1 MIARKVIARKVI
13 AKKVIAI
20 TAIFAL
26 IWVPQAT
33 AVDIS
38 GLAKS
43 PIRSSSSD
51 ESIYFVMVDRFE
63 NGDSSN
69 DNAGF
74 IAGDPTGGFD
84 PSDPGYWHGGDIKGL
99 TNRLSYIASMGFTSI
114 WITPPVKQKYV
125 QGSSAGYHGYWGLDF
140 MTVDPHLGTE
150 ADFKEMVASAH
161 QLGLKVIIDV
171 VANHT
176 ADVIYYDEGVA
187 KVLDSEKDSKTP
199 AWLNKI
205 SNYYNE
211 GPSEG
216 YRGDFFG
223 LDGIK
228 TTNPEV
234 IKGWIDIWSYWINEF
249 DIDGF
254 RIDTFQYVEPEV
266 WRKIIPA
273 VKAVAAKK
281 GKKDFPIFGEVYDGN
296 PYATS
301 PYITSNQVDSLLDF
315 PFQKMVSRFA
325 TYGGNT
331 SELATLF
338 NRDDLYTTPKTNAHS
353 LITFLGNHDMGR
365 IGYFIK
371 LGVLDN
377 DLIGASERA
386 RLANALLFLLRGS
399 PALYYGDE
407 KGMVGTG
414 GDKQARQSM
423 FPTAIPA
430 WQSQDRIGAPAIGTA
445 SSFDVKH
452 PLEDQ
457 ITERQKIVKENLAL
471 RNGTQQVRTTSGEVF
486 AVTRF
491 ADNQE
496 YFVAFNGSDEPAS
509 GQFKVSTLNSSW
521 TKLTGTCDVVVG
533 KLIKVTLPARSYC
546 LYKATKKY
554 LSPTQL
560 SVAIS
565 TKHQD
570 FFTRG
575 ALSISANVPGDG
587 YNAVTFLYRNKGK
600 GAWKV
605 IGTAEKR
612 TVKDLDETKIGNY
625 RTYLYNTQVKSGSD
639 IELMAVVKSPSGQV
653 AASKIIN
660 AKVPK

>member
-1 MIARKVIARKVI
+1 MKLRKVSIG
-13 AKKVIAI
+13 
-20 TAIFAL
+20 AL
-26 IWVPQAT
+26 VLALGLLPQAY
-33 AVDIS
+33 AVDYKNF
-38 GLAKS
+38 AKS
-43 PIRSSSSD
+43 PIRSSSSG

-63 NGDSSN
+63 NGDTTN

-84 PSDPGYWHGGDIKGL
+84 PTDPGYWHGGDIKGL
-99 TNRLSYIASMGFTSI
+99 ANRLSYIASLGFTSI

-125 QGSSAGYHGYWGLDF
+125 QGSSAGYHGYWGIDF
-140 MTVDPHLGTE
+140 TTIDPHLGTE
-150 ADFKEMVASAH
+150 ADFKEMVAKAH

-176 ADVIYYDEGVA
+176 ADVIYYDQGEP
-187 KVLDSEKDSKTP
+187 KVLASEANIKKP
-199 AWLNKI
+199 EWLNKI

-211 GPSEG
+211 GATEG

-254 RIDTFQYVEPEV
+254 RIDTFKYVEPEV

-281 GKKDFPIFGEVYDGN
+281 GKQDFPIFGEVYDAN
-296 PYATS
+296 PYTTS
-301 PYITSNQVDSLLDF
+301 SYITSNQVESLLDF
-315 PFQKMVSRFA
+315 PFQKLVSRFV

-331 SELATLF
+331 AELAALF
-338 NRDDLYTTPKTNAHS
+338 NRDDLYTTAKTNANG

-365 IGYFIK
+365 IGFFIK

-386 RLANALLFLLRGS
+386 KLGNALLFLLRGS

-423 FPTAIPA
+423 FPTLVSS
-430 WQSQDRIGAPAIGTA
+430 WQNQDRIGTPPVGTA
-445 SSFDVKH
+445 SSFDFTH

-457 ITERQKIVKENLAL
+457 IIELQKIVKENPAL
-471 RNGTQQVRTTSGEVF
+471 RIGTQQVRTTSGDVF
-486 AVTRF
+486 VVTRY

-496 YFVAFNGSDEPAS
+496 YFVAFNGSDEAAS
-509 GQFKVSTLNSSW
+509 AKFKVSTLNSQW
-521 TKLTGTCDVVVG
+521 QKLTGECEVAVG
-533 KLIKVTLPARSYC
+533 VSIEVTLPARGYC
-546 LYKATKKY
+546 LYKSEKKY
-554 LSPTQL
+554 AAPAKL
-560 SVAIS
+560 SVTIS
-565 TKHQD
+565 TKYKD
-570 FFTRG
+570 FFLPS
-575 ALSISANVPGDG
+575 ALTISASVPGDG
-587 YNAVTFLYRNKGK
+587 YNAVTFLYRTKGK
-600 GAWKV
+600 STWQT

-612 TVKDLDETKIGNY
+612 TVADLDETKTGLY
-625 RTYLYNTQVKSGSD
+625 RTYLHNSQVKSGSD
-639 IELMAVVKSPSGQV
+639 IELMALVKSASGQV
-653 AASKIIN
+653 ASSKIIK

>member
-1 MIARKVIARKVI
+1 MKLRK
-13 AKKVIAI
+13 IAI
-20 TAIFAL
+20 GAL
-26 IWVPQAT
+26 ALTFTFLSQAHS
-33 AVDIS
+33 VDFRA
-38 GLAKS
+38 LAKS
-43 PIRSSSSD
+43 PIRSASSD

-63 NGDSSN
+63 NGDTKN

-84 PSDPGYWHGGDIKGL
+84 PTDPGYWHGGDIKGL
-99 TNRLSYIASMGFTSI
+99 TNRLSYIASLGFTSI

-125 QGSSAGYHGYWGLDF
+125 QGSSAGYHGYWGIDF
-140 MTVDPHLGTE
+140 TTVDPHLGSE
-150 ADFKEMVASAH
+150 AEFKEMVAAAH
-161 QLGLKVIIDV
+161 KLGLKVIIDV

-187 KVLDSEKDSKTP
+187 KVLDSEANIKKP
-199 AWLNKI
+199 LWLNKI

-211 GPSEG
+211 GASEG

-254 RIDTFQYVEPEV
+254 RIDTFKYVEPEV
-266 WRKIIPA
+266 WKKIIPA
-273 VKAVAAKK
+273 VKAAAAKK
-281 GKKDFPIFGEVYDGN
+281 GKTDFPVFGEVYDGN
-296 PYATS
+296 AYSTS
-301 PYITSNQVDSLLDF
+301 SFITSDQIESLLDF
-315 PFQKMVSRFA
+315 PFQKFVTRFA

-331 SELATLF
+331 AELATLF
-338 NRDDLYTTPKTNAHS
+338 NRDDLYTTAKSNAHG

-371 LGVLDN
+371 IGVLDN
-377 DLIGASERA
+377 DLIGANERA
-386 RLANALLFLLRGS
+386 KLANALLFLLRGS

-414 GDKQARQSM
+414 GDKQARQNM
-423 FPTAIPA
+423 FATAIPS
-430 WQSQDRIGAPAIGTA
+430 WQNQVRIGATPIGTT
-445 SSFDVKH
+445 SYFDTKH

-457 ITERQKIVKENLAL
+457 ITELNRIIKENPAL
-471 RNGTQQVRTTSGEVF
+471 RNGTQQVRTSSGEVF

-496 YFVAFNGSDEPAS
+496 YFVAFNGSDEAAS
-509 GQFKVSTLNSSW
+509 AKFKVATANSQW
-521 TKLTGTCDVVVG
+521 QKLTGECEVVAG
-533 KLIKVTLPARSYC
+533 PSIEVTLPARGYC
-546 LYKATKKY
+546 LYKAEKKY
-554 LSPTQL
+554 VATSNL

-565 TKHQD
+565 TKYRD
-570 FFTRG
+570 FFARG
-575 ALSISANVPGDG
+575 ALMITASVPGDG
-587 YNAVTFLYRNKGK
+587 YNAVTFLYRTKGK
-600 GAWKV
+600 GAWQT

-612 TVKDLDETKIGNY
+612 TVTDLDETKAGLY
-625 RTYLYNTQVKSGSD
+625 RTYLYNSQVKSGSD
-639 IELMAVVKSPSGQV
+639 IELMAVVKSTSGRI
-653 AASKIIN
+653 ATSKIIK

>member
-1 MIARKVIARKVI
+1 VKSDKSIAR
-13 AKKVIAI
+13 
-20 TAIFAL
+20 AL
-26 IWVPQAT
+26 IAALLTSLAFLPQAN
-33 AVDIS
+33 ALDLK

-63 NGDSSN
+63 NGDTSN

-84 PSDPGYWHGGDIKGL
+84 PTDPGYWHGGDIKGL

-125 QGSSAGYHGYWGLDF
+125 QGSSAAYHGYWGLDF

-150 ADFKEMVASAH
+150 TEFKEMVASAH
-161 QLGLKVIIDV
+161 KLGMKVIIDV

-187 KVLDSEKDSKTP
+187 KVLASEADVKRP

-205 SNYYNE
+205 ENYYNE
-211 GPSEG
+211 GNSEG

-234 IKGWIDIWSYWINEF
+234 IKGWIDIWTYWINEF

-254 RIDTFQYVEPEV
+254 RIDTFKYVEPEV
-266 WRKIIPA
+266 WKKIIPA
-273 VKAVAAKK
+273 VKAVASKK
-281 GKKDFPIFGEVYDGN
+281 GKQDFPIFGEVYDGN

-301 PYITSNQVDSLLDF
+301 SYVTSNQVESLLDF
-315 PFQKMVSRFA
+315 PFQKIVSRFA

-365 IGYFIK
+365 IGFFIK

-414 GDKQARQSM
+414 GDKQARQDM

-430 WQSQDRIGAPAIGTA
+430 WQSQDRIGIPAIGSE
-445 SSFDVKH
+445 SSFDIAH
-452 PLEDQ
+452 PLQDQ
-457 ITERQKIVKENLAL
+457 ITELQRILKLNPAL
-471 RNGTQQVRTTSGEVF
+471 RKGTQQVRTTGGEVF

-496 YFVAFNGSDEPAS
+496 YFVAFNGSDEAATAEI
-509 GQFKVSTLNSSW
+509 KVSTLNSKW
-521 TKLTGTCDVVVG
+521 TNLTGACDVVAG
-533 KLIKVTLPARSYC
+533 KVIKVTLPARGYC
-546 LYKATKKY
+546 LYKAEKNFT
-554 LSPTQL
+554 SPSKL
-560 SVAIS
+560 SVEVT
-565 TKHQD
+565 TKYRD
-570 FFTRG
+570 YFARG
-575 ALSISANVPGDG
+575 VLTVSANVPGDG
-587 YNAVTFLYRNKGK
+587 YNAVTFLYRTKGK
-600 GAWKV
+600 STWQT

-612 TVKDLDETKIGNY
+612 TVKDLDNTKSGLY
-625 RTYLYNTQVKSGSD
+625 RTYLCNTQVKSGSD
-639 IELMAVVKSPSGQV
+639 IELMAVVKSSSGQV
-653 AASKIIN
+653 AASKIIK
-660 AKVPK
+660 AKVPQ

>member
-1 MIARKVIARKVI
+1 MI
-13 AKKVIAI
+13 AKKVIAL
-20 TAIFAL
+20 AAVFAL
-26 IWVPQAT
+26 VLIPQAT
-33 AVDIS
+33 AVDLK
-38 GLAKS
+38 GLAKT

-63 NGDSSN
+63 NGDPAN

-84 PSDPGYWHGGDIKGL
+84 PTDPGYWHGGDIKGL
-99 TNRLSYIASMGFTSI
+99 TSRLSYIASMGFTSI

-125 QGSSAGYHGYWGLDF
+125 QGSSAAYHGYWGLDF
-140 MTVDPHLGTE
+140 MTVDPHLGSE
-150 ADFKEMVASAH
+150 ADFKKMVTSAH

-176 ADVIYYDEGVA
+176 ADVIYYDEGFA
-187 KVLDSEKDSKTP
+187 KVLDSEADSKNP

-211 GPSEG
+211 GASEG

-254 RIDTFQYVEPEV
+254 RIDTFKYVEPEV
-266 WRKIIPA
+266 WKKIIPA
-273 VKAVAAKK
+273 VKAVAVKK

-301 PYITSNQVDSLLDF
+301 SYITSDQVESLLDF
-315 PFQKMVSRFA
+315 PFQKMISRFA

-386 RLANALLFLLRGS
+386 KLANALLFLLRGS

-414 GDKQARQSM
+414 GDKQARQNM
-423 FPTAIPA
+423 FATEMKS
-430 WQSQDRIGAPAIGTA
+430 WQNQDRIGTPPIGTA
-445 SSFDVKH
+445 SSFDFTH
-452 PLEDQ
+452 PLENQ
-457 ITERQKIVKENLAL
+457 IIELQKIVKENPAL
-471 RNGTQQVRTTSGEVF
+471 RKGTQQVRTTSGEIF

-496 YFVAFNGSDEPAS
+496 YFVAFNGSDETAS
-509 GQFKVSTLNSSW
+509 AKFKVVTVNSQW
-521 TKLTGTCDVVVG
+521 EKITGECEVVVG
-533 KLIKVTLPARSYC
+533 ASVEVTLPARGYC
-546 LYKATKKY
+546 LYKAEKKY
-554 LSPTQL
+554 VAPAKL
-560 SVAIS
+560 SVVIS
-565 TKHQD
+565 TKYKD
-570 FFTRG
+570 FFAPS
-575 ALSISANVPGDG
+575 ALTISASVPGDG
-587 YNAVTFLYRNKGK
+587 YNAVTFLYRAKGK
-600 GAWKV
+600 STWQT

-612 TVKDLDETKIGNY
+612 TVADLDETKTGIY
-625 RTYLYNTQVKSGSD
+625 RTFLYNSQVKSGSD
-639 IELMAVVKSPSGQV
+639 IELMAVVKSASGRI
-653 AASKIIN
+653 AASKIIK

>member
-1 MIARKVIARKVI
+1 MKVRKVVI
-13 AKKVIAI
+13 GAFVL
-20 TAIFAL
+20 AL
-26 IWVPQAT
+26 GLLPQAQAIDYKSFT
-33 AVDIS
+33 
-38 GLAKS
+38 KS

-63 NGDSSN
+63 NGDTTN

-99 TNRLSYIASMGFTSI
+99 TNRLSYIASLGFTSI

-125 QGSSAGYHGYWGLDF
+125 QGSSAGYHGYWGIDF
-140 MTVDPHLGTE
+140 TTVDPHLGTE
-150 ADFKEMVASAH
+150 AEFKEMVAAAH
-161 QLGLKVIIDV
+161 KLGLKVIIDI

-187 KVLDSEKDSKTP
+187 KVLDSEANIKKP
-199 AWLNKI
+199 VWLNKI

-211 GPSEG
+211 GASEG

-234 IKGWIDIWSYWINEF
+234 IQGWIDIWSYWINEF

-254 RIDTFQYVEPEV
+254 RIDTFKYVEPEV
-266 WRKIIPA
+266 WKKIIPA
-273 VKAVAAKK
+273 VKAAAVKK
-281 GKKDFPIFGEVYDGN
+281 GKSDFPIFGEVYDGN
-296 PYATS
+296 AYSTS
-301 PYITSNQVDSLLDF
+301 SYITSNQIESLLDF
-315 PFQKMVSRFA
+315 PFQKIVTRFS

-331 SELATLF
+331 SELAALF
-338 NRDDLYTTPKTNAHS
+338 NRDDLYTTAKTNAHS

-377 DLIGASERA
+377 DLIGANERA
-386 RLANALLFLLRGS
+386 KLANALLFLLRGS

-414 GDKQARQSM
+414 GDKQARQNM
-423 FPTAIPA
+423 FATAIPS
-430 WQSQDRIGAPAIGTA
+430 WQNQDRIGTPPIGTA
-445 SSFDVKH
+445 SSFDLKH

-457 ITERQKIVKENLAL
+457 ITEFNTILKENPAL
-471 RNGTQQVRTTSGEVF
+471 RKGSQQVRTTSGEVF
-486 AVTRF
+486 AVTRY

-496 YFVAFNGSDEPAS
+496 YFVAFNGSDETAS
-509 GQFKVSTLNSSW
+509 AKFKVSTNSQW
-521 TKLTGTCDVVVG
+521 QKLSGECEVVTGT
-533 KLIKVTLPARSYC
+533 LIEVTLPARGYC
-546 LYKATKKY
+546 LYKAEKKY
-554 LSPTQL
+554 VAPSNL
-560 SVAIS
+560 SVVIS
-565 TKHQD
+565 TKYRD
-570 FFTRG
+570 FFARG
-575 ALSISANVPGDG
+575 ALVISASVPGDG
-587 YNAVTFLYRNKGK
+587 YNAVTFLYRTKAK
-600 GAWKV
+600 GAWQT

-612 TVKDLDETKIGNY
+612 TVADPDETKAGLY
-625 RTYLYNTQVKSGSD
+625 RTYLYNSQVKSGSD
-639 IELMAVVKSPSGQV
+639 IELMAVVKSTSGRV
-653 AASKIIN
+653 ASSKIIK